1 MRFEEEEIN
10 KREKRENHAQHN
22 TNINDARSLKVLK
35 MRVLF
40 FKDFFFKKGVT
51 FSAVFLKRVLR
62 LHALVSF
69 ERYLNT

>member
-1 MRFEEEEIN
+1 VNTTALRFEEEEIN

-40 FKDFFFKKGVT
+40 F
-51 FSAVFLKRVLR
+51 
-62 LHALVSF
+62 
-69 ERYLNT
+69 